1 MSRKN
6 RNIDFRDVDFSDGQ
20 KIGMAII
27 GVLIVALI
35 IYSVSSCSSCSRG
48 NTCSTEESY
57 QQEFNGGNKC
67 TNSYRKYMNSA
78 EDTFTLPRDRC
89 KLCKGYNNYSYES
102 YEAPSY
108 KICPHNCRQYGV
120 SLCDQGTIM

>member
-6 RNIDFRDVDFSDGQ
+6 RNIDFRDMNFNDSE

-27 GVLIVALI
+27 GVLIIALI
-35 IYSVSSCSSCSRG
+35 IYSVSSCGCSG
-48 NTCSTEESY
+48 KNTCNSTEESY
-57 QQEFNGGNKC
+57 QQEFNGGKKC

-102 YEAPSY
+102 YEAPY
-108 KICPHNCRQYGV
+108 KVCPHNCRQYGV
-120 SLCDQGTIM
+120 AQCDQGTMM